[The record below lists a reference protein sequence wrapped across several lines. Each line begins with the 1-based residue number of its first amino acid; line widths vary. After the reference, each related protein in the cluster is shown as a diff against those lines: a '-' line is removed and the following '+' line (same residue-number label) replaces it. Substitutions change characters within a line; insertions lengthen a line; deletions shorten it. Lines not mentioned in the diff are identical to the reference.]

1 MPICGVFIFGG
12 GGLRNIAR
20 DLAGDYSGCIPSETQ
35 EGIYEAEGVVDR
47 VVYANEDNG
56 YHVVELL
63 CGGDILTVVG
73 DMPQIFP
80 GERLK
85 VTGKFVTHSSY
96 GKQLEVQ
103 SSQRRLPDNR
113 EDILRY
119 LMSGAV
125 KGVGPIS
132 AERIFNRFGD
142 ETLLILENDPM
153 QIAEVRGFSHK
164 KAVAIA
170 EELTKLFDLRRMMLY
185 LSGYGLRPSESV
197 KTIRAL
203 GEHTMQLVEDNP
215 YILCCNAI
223 GLDFTRVDSLAFE
236 RGFEYNNDNRLCAG
250 VLHVLRH
257 NLQNGH
263 TCLPTEKLLG
273 AAQTLLRCEP
283 ELTENALNC
292 QMAMGEVLP
301 VTFGERQFCYLSK
314 VLAAEKY
321 IADRMHMLSHA
332 DSSAEPVSDEELAE
346 LEKAVGITYENV
358 QKEAVKTAIAH
369 GTSIITGG
377 PGTGKTTILY
387 AVLRLLQNRGLKVT
401 LAAPTGRAA
410 KRMSELVGWEATTIH
425 RLLDSRVGGA
435 ENRYLTFGRNEES
448 PLDSDAVIIDEASM
462 CDVFVMEGLLRAMH
476 PGTKLILVGD
486 ADQLPA
492 VGAGNIMRDL
502 TSSGKIPLIRLTE
515 IYRQAASSLI
525 VVNAHRIN
533 SGEPPILNRK
543 DKDNDFFFMPI
554 RTEHECVKTLVSLCS
569 ARLPARYG
577 WSPFTDIQVLTPG
590 RKGALGTIELNKKL
604 QAVLNPPSGSPQF
617 EFEGFSYRIGDKI
630 MQTHNDYDIMWTRN
644 GEAGVGLYNGDTGI
658 VTGIDKAARLLYA
671 DFDGRQVCFTSQQLI
686 ELEPAYA
693 CTVHKSQGSEFEAV
707 VIPLFP
713 AYSEQLMYRNLLYTA
728 VTRAKK
734 MLVIVGN
741 EATVMKMV
749 SNEKKALRYTGL
761 KKFLLGLDKGVEP

>member
-1 MPICGVFIFGG
+1 MRCFSFSEVA
-12 GGLRNIAR
+12 GLRDIAG
-20 DLAGDYSGCIPSETQ
+20 DLAGDFSGCVPCDSED
-35 EGIYEAEGVVDR
+35 GLYEAEGVVDR
-47 VVYANEDNG
+47 VVFANEENG

-73 DMPQIFP
+73 EMPQLYP

-85 VTGKFVTHSSY
+85 AIGKFVTHSSY

-103 SSQRRLPDNR
+103 SSERRLPDNR

-125 KGVGPIS
+125 KGIGPIS
-132 AERIFNRFGD
+132 AERIFDRFGD
-142 ETLLILENDPM
+142 DTLFILENDPM
-153 QIAEVRGFSHK
+153 QVAEVRGFSHK

-170 EELTKLFDLRRMMLY
+170 EELTKLFDLRRMLIY

-197 KTIRAL
+197 KTIRVL
-203 GEHTMQLVEDNP
+203 GENTMQLVEDNP

-223 GLDFTRVDSLAFE
+223 GLDFARVDALAFE
-236 RGFEYNNDNRLCAG
+236 RGFEYNNDNRLGAG

-263 TCLPTEKLLG
+263 TCLPTDKLLG

-283 ELTENALNC
+283 ELAENALNS
-292 QMAMGEVLP
+292 QMELGEILP
-301 VTFGERQFCYLSK
+301 VSFGVRQFCFLSK
-314 VLAAEKY
+314 VFVAEKT
-321 IADRMHMLSHA
+321 IADRMRILSQIDTYA
-332 DSSAEPVSDEELAE
+332 KPVSDAEIAE
-346 LEKAVGITYENV
+346 LEKSVGITYENY
-358 QKEAVKTAIAH
+358 QKEAIRTAVSH
-369 GTSIITGG
+369 GACIITGG

-387 AVLRLLQNRGLKVT
+387 AVLRLLQNRDLKVT

-425 RLLDSRVGGA
+425 RLLDSKVGNGDD
-435 ENRYLTFGRNEES
+435 RWLTFGRNEES

-462 CDVFVMEGLLRAMH
+462 CDIFVMEGLLRAMR
-476 PGTKLILVGD
+476 PDAKLILVGD

-502 TSSGKIPLIRLTE
+502 AGSGKIPLIRLTE

-533 SGEPPILNRK
+533 SGEPPVLERK
-543 DKDNDFFFMPI
+543 DGDFFFMPV
-554 RTEHECVKTLVSLCS
+554 RTETECVKTLVSLCS

-604 QAVLNPPSGSPQF
+604 QAVLNPPSGSPQYDY
-617 EFEGFSYRIGDKI
+617 EGFSYRIGDKI
-630 MQTHNDYDIMWTRN
+630 MQTHNDYDIMWTRD
-644 GEAGVGLYNGDTGI
+644 GEAGIGLYNGDSGI

-671 DFDGRQVCFTSQQLI
+671 DFDGRQVCFTSQQLN

-707 VIPLFP
+707 ILPIFP

-734 MLVIVGN
+734 MLIIVGS

-761 KKFLLGLDKGVEP
+761 KKFLLGLDEGAES